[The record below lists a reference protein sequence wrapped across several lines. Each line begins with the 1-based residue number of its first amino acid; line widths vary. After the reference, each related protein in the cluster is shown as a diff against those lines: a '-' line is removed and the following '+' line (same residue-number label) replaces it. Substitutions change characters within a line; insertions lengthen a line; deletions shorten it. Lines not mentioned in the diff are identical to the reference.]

1 MVTVSL
7 RKNSLTHSL
16 PTLAAS
22 RELPRP
28 LDLLSLPPVCR
39 VPPSL
44 LSQPAEPGAVGPVC

>member
-28 LDLLSLPPVCR
+28 LDLWSLPPLCR
-39 VPPSL
+39 VSPL
-44 LSQPAEPGAVGPVC
+44 LSQPAEPGPMGPVC